1 MTSKPIQKLGYLF
14 KIFPV
19 GHAPNP
25 PWQADDSLLCLGY
38 SGILAKP
45 LGPRCSFVKHELLS
59 IETALI
65 SCVQI
70 AELCGIDEEVCWD
83 FISSHMA
90 PLTVVPHPHSD
101 QQLSPIDCDT
111 VITTLI
117 SEIAQHAQD
126 VPGSYTVCPVGT
138 VHT

>member
-1 MTSKPIQKLGYLF
+1 M
-14 KIFPV
+14 
-19 GHAPNP
+19 
-25 PWQADDSLLCLGY
+25 
-38 SGILAKP
+38 
-45 LGPRCSFVKHELLS
+45 VKHELLS

-101 QQLSPIDCDT
+101 QQLSPTDCDT
-111 VITTLI
+111 VITTLT
-117 SEIAQHAQD
+117 SEIAEHGWD
-126 VPGSYTVCPVGT
+126 VPNN
-138 VHT
+138 